1 MYPTNKWE
9 RKKRRLGFYTS
20 ASFISESVNMERLT
34 FVLVDADYC
43 DYLRKSDPCVPYT
56 MDKKSNRPFVGIL
69 LKIHGMSYYAPLS
82 SPKAKHLN
90 MKNQIDLLK
99 INGGVYGVINF
110 NNMIPIHS
118 NSIRPI
124 VLTVSS
130 TDTLSDIQ
138 YKGLLSN
145 QLTWCNAN
153 KNIIVAKAQKLY
165 ETIKS
170 NHAREAL
177 AARCCHFSKD
187 EEQLKQYFEAKG
199 WLL

>member
-1 MYPTNKWE
+1 
-9 RKKRRLGFYTS
+9 
-20 ASFISESVNMERLT
+20 
-34 FVLVDADYC
+34 
-43 DYLRKSDPCVPYT
+43 
-56 MDKKSNRPFVGIL
+56 
-69 LKIHGMSYYAPLS
+69 MSYYAPLS

-145 QLTWCNAN
+145 QLTWCNDN

-187 EEQLKQYFEAKG
+187 EEQLKQYCAAKG

>member
-1 MYPTNKWE
+1 
-9 RKKRRLGFYTS
+9 
-20 ASFISESVNMERLT
+20 MERLT

-110 NNMIPIHS
+110 NNMIPIQIS
-118 NSIRPI
+118 SESSVQQRS
-124 VLTVSS
+124 VSS
-130 TDTLSDIQ
+130 QISA
-138 YKGLLSN
+138 YSEAGGCSN
-145 QLTWCNAN
+145 PAFCNA
-153 KNIIVAKAQKLY
+153 
-165 ETIKS
+165 
-170 NHAREAL
+170 
-177 AARCCHFSKD
+177 
-187 EEQLKQYFEAKG
+187 
-199 WLL
+199 